1 MGPLENSEK
10 YMEIKGTKDGILIS
24 VENVNWKQAKSE
36 FFDQIKSRPDFF
48 QGANILFNVGNSDLN
63 KKDIIEL
70 REMLIGQGI
79 ELTGIF
85 SVSSETQKAAASL
98 KLKADL
104 PKAMQKSIEK
114 LEPLNT
120 NLPGEPAVLVRRTM
134 RSGFK
139 VAYQG
144 HVVILGDVNP
154 GAEIIASGSIIV
166 WGSCRGTVHAGAN
179 GDEDCVVCALD
190 LSPMQLR
197 IAAKIAITPQDH
209 EKPLPEVA
217 RVKNDQIIAEPWKN

>member
-1 MGPLENSEK
+1 MD
-10 YMEIKGTKDGILIS
+10 IKGTKDGILIS
-24 VENVNWKQAKSE
+24 IENENWPQTKKE
-36 FFDQIKSRPDFF
+36 FFKQIESRLDFF
-48 QGANILFNVGNSDLN
+48 QGANVLFNVGTSVLN
-63 KKDIIEL
+63 EQDIIEL
-70 REMLIGQGI
+70 KDKLTTQGI
-79 ELTGIF
+79 VLNGII
-85 SVSSETQKAAASL
+85 SDSLETQNAAKALNLHS
-98 KLKADL
+98 DM
-104 PKAMQKSIEK
+104 PKPMQKQIEK
-114 LEPLNT
+114 LDPLNT

-144 HVVILGDVNP
+144 HVIIFGDVNP

-179 GDEDCVVCALD
+179 GDEACVVCALD

-197 IAAKIAITPQDH
+197 IAAKITITPQDH

-217 RVKNDQIIAEPWKN
+217 RIKDDRIIAEPWKH